1 MNKYRQ
7 PFAGITSLD
16 VKALTPGKPMVRTH
30 PITGWKVVWGF
41 GFHVRHI
48 DDVTEVESQELLAKI
63 TGLVSN
69 NHDLQVRFRWSN
81 SGDMGKWFFTMSG
94 VGSGVL
100 LM

>member
-1 MNKYRQ
+1 
-7 PFAGITSLD
+7 
-16 VKALTPGKPMVRTH
+16 MVRTH

-69 NHDLQVRFRWSN
+69 NHDLQARFRWSN
-81 SGDMGKWFFTMSG
+81 SGDMGKWSCTAEAFSMSG
-94 VGSGVL
+94 VRNRVL

>member
-1 MNKYRQ
+1 MNECRR
-7 PFAGITSLD
+7 PFPSINPLD
-16 VKALTPGKPMVRTH
+16 VKALTPSKPMVRTH

-48 DDVTEVESQELLAKI
+48 DDVTEAESQELLAKI

-81 SGDMGKWFFTMSG
+81 SGDMGKLGLTAAVLSMSG
-94 VGSGVL
+94 VRS
-100 LM
+100 